1 MVFAKMLHES
11 GKIEDVNY
19 QIYLKWFN
27 AFNEDCPVHQVV
39 YVKTDP
45 KICHERIFKRCRKGE
60 SGIPLE
66 YLQECHKYH
75 EAMLDKES
83 ADCLCTEQLVLDGDI
98 DIYESANALD
108 DMLSQVREFIG
119 GPALP
124 RKEMQSTEARAPSLA
139 TVY

>member
-27 AFNEDCPVHQVV
+27 SFNEECPVHQIV

-45 KICHERIFKRCRKGE
+45 EICHERVFKRCRAGE
-60 SGIPLE
+60 GGIPLE

-75 EAMLDKES
+75 EAMLDLES
-83 ADCLCTEQLVLDGDI
+83 KDCVCTNQLVLNGNVDI
-98 DIYESANALD
+98 FADTNAQEE
-108 DMLSQVREFIG
+108 MVQTVRSFIG
-119 GPALP
+119 GAASLPAN
-124 RKEMQSTEARAPSLA
+124 Q
-139 TVY
+139 